1 MMCGI
6 ILWMAKG
13 RIGQL
18 VVVCST
24 CRLYMKTMGLPPQPR
39 PAPAV
44 AEEVPPVR
52 PVIDELTLA
61 ALEAMD
67 TD

>member
-1 MMCGI
+1 MCGI
-6 ILWMAKG
+6 ILWMATG

-18 VVVCST
+18 VSVCST
-24 CRLYMKTMGLPPQPR
+24 CTSYMNMSGLLPQPR

-44 AEEVPPVR
+44 AGEVPPVR
-52 PVIDELTLA
+52 PVIDELMLV
-61 ALEAMD
+61 ALEASD